1 VIVLT
6 GVIWQWRNERSLS
19 TTVSGTTSVA
29 TGPTVPPPPIQ
40 GSNVTTHLTLQFGQD
55 RMLPVATALENIW
68 RWYALANIVVVIG
81 KDGKSN
87 EIITWTVFLTL
98 DRPVNP
104 QQVLVT
110 SLSSLPRYEV
120 KDRDSRS
127 VVVAFV
133 GDLTDIAVDIRVVG
147 SVVPAPMVA
156 APPIAPTH
164 YTERDI
170 RELLDALAKAQELD
184 RDKIS
189 QTIFQIQTTAA
200 NWVGIYRNQNLVAKL
215 KELRT
220 RLQTDVW
227 DPIDELVYD
236 NHDKDSLY
244 IQQMRAAFALDD
256 EAAKGEL
263 TRSFQPAIDA
273 IGKLPPNPPEETL
286 QLVSPQFAELLKQA
300 NVAYQWY
307 IKLHD
312 RIPQMMQSLR
322 TNGVTGYEKK

>member
-1 VIVLT
+1 
-6 GVIWQWRNERSLS
+6 
-19 TTVSGTTSVA
+19 
-29 TGPTVPPPPIQ
+29 
-40 GSNVTTHLTLQFGQD
+40 
-55 RMLPVATALENIW
+55 
-68 RWYALANIVVVIG
+68 
-81 KDGKSN
+81 
-87 EIITWTVFLTL
+87 
-98 DRPVNP
+98 
-104 QQVLVT
+104 
-110 SLSSLPRYEV
+110 
-120 KDRDSRS
+120 
-127 VVVAFV
+127 
-133 GDLTDIAVDIRVVG
+133 
-147 SVVPAPMVA
+147 MVA